1 MSPKHLL
8 TVVVRFT
15 FQQFY
20 SHFINAINLYEK
32 YNFDHTIYKGGK
44 NSNKEATSVY
54 SCLFCTKHYSTIK
67 LQQIFSPFCLKFVW
81 NILKWND
88 SKSSVKTIKCN
99 YIHKYSL
106 RKQNEMLFNMKNTW
120 SVRWGWG
127 KPAEK
132 FQECRHATSHNHLS
146 YTLASQKTTEGF
158 NYQLVFYTTRFQ
170 FKLYVER
177 YQPLWKIFT
186 NSLNAKDL
194 TGSI

>member
-1 MSPKHLL
+1 MKSTILITLFTK
-8 TVVVRFT
+8 VVKT
-15 FQQFY
+15 AAKKQQVCT
-20 SHFINAINLYEK
+20 L
-32 YNFDHTIYKGGK
+32 
-44 NSNKEATSVY
+44 VY
-54 SCLFCTKHYSTIK
+54 SVQSTTAQ
-67 LQQIFSPFCLKFVW
+67 LSYNRFFFPVCLKFVW
-81 NILKWND
+81 NILNWND

-132 FQECRHATSHNHLS
+132 FQGCRHATSHNHLS

-158 NYQLVFYTTRFQ
+158 SYQLVFYTTRFQ
-170 FKLYVER
+170 FKLYVEI
-177 YQPLWKIFT
+177 YQPLWKMFT